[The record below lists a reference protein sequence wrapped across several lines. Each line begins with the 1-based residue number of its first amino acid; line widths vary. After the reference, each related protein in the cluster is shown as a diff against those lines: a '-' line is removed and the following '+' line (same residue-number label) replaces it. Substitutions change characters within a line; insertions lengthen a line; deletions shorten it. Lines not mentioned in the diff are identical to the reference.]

1 MNNMMGVSVEMAR
14 MAKMSFCRWAR
25 ERERERERPRERKLR
40 KGEHSF
46 RQLKFQI
53 FATELHLHLYHL
65 STRVTQFVAVL
76 FLQLYHICTSNEL
89 LLHVFATDIAL
100 SVDIGQDS
108 LYCNSVGH
116 NMGKYDICQT
126 VTPTIDIIS

>member
-1 MNNMMGVSVEMAR
+1 MNNMNGVSVEMAR
-14 MAKMSFCRWAR
+14 MAKMSFCRWA
-25 ERERERERPRERKLR
+25 RERERPRERKLR

-76 FLQLYHICTSNEL
+76 FLQHYHIVLEINCFYMYLQQTL
-89 LLHVFATDIAL
+89 LLLSTLDKSHFTATQLDITWA
-100 SVDIGQDS
+100 
-108 LYCNSVGH
+108 
-116 NMGKYDICQT
+116 NMIFVKQSRQLL
-126 VTPTIDIIS
+126 IS

>member
-14 MAKMSFCRWAR
+14 MAKMSFCRWP
-25 ERERERERPRERKLR
+25 ERERERPRERKLR

>member
-1 MNNMMGVSVEMAR
+1 MRGIRSDDINRNIKKGSAKYEQYDGCERRNMAR

-25 ERERERERPRERKLR
+25 ERERPREGKLR

-53 FATELHLHLYHL
+53 FATELHLYHL

-76 FLQLYHICTSNEL
+76 FLQLYHI
-89 LLHVFATDIAL
+89 AL
-100 SVDIGQDS
+100 
-108 LYCNSVGH
+108 
-116 NMGKYDICQT
+116 
-126 VTPTIDIIS
+126 

>member
-1 MNNMMGVSVEMAR
+1 M
-14 MAKMSFCRWAR
+14 
-25 ERERERERPRERKLR
+25 R

-76 FLQLYHICTSNEL
+76 FLQLYHIVLQMNYFYMYLQQTL
-89 LLHVFATDIAL
+89 LFLSTLDKTHFTATQLDITCA
-100 SVDIGQDS
+100 
-108 LYCNSVGH
+108 
-116 NMGKYDICQT
+116 NMIFVKQSRQLL
-126 VTPTIDIIS
+126 IS